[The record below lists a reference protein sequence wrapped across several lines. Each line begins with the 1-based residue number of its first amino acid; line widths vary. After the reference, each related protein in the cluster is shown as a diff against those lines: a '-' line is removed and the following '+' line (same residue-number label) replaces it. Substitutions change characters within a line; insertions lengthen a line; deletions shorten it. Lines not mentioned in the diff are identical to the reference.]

1 MRIWKFALAG
11 SVLTAMVLVPFA
23 SDTEE
28 IASPDRLAGRPPA
41 LENLAA
47 RPLATIAVAIPVRIP
62 SNLPARSPITI
73 AGSGPQ
79 RPLRG
84 IRICVDPG
92 HGGQTRMSSTHYTGG
107 AVGVSTRQT
116 ESDVNLRVSLL
127 LQQYLE
133 AAGAEVVMT
142 RVSDDRCTRNPDKQ
156 AELDFRTNLANAR
169 GCDLFLSVHHND
181 AGRSQSNYS
190 AVFYPSN
197 TVKSV
202 SLAENI
208 GQALHMNMGVMTIG
222 AKSGKYRVL
231 DHIQMPGVIVEASF
245 MTNYEEDR
253 RLSSLA
259 YNKLEAKAIATG
271 VLNYYRLTKG
281 RDVDFNGIFAPIDTK
296 AGYAKAVADA
306 SFVRREIVERKS
318 LFGTSY
324 EELTYDP
331 QGRVTARREVGSG
344 TNLVAKTANKALKG
358 AVVVASTVKE
368 GTRRTAVKAS
378 KALKAG
384 PGAQP
389 IVGAKKKIAAPKAV
403 SKAKP
408 MVSAA
413 KRKRA

>member
-1 MRIWKFALAG
+1 M
-11 SVLTAMVLVPFA
+11 
-23 SDTEE
+23 
-28 IASPDRLAGRPPA
+28 
-41 LENLAA
+41 
-47 RPLATIAVAIPVRIP
+47 
-62 SNLPARSPITI
+62 
-73 AGSGPQ
+73 
-79 RPLRG
+79 
-84 IRICVDPG
+84 
-92 HGGQTRMSSTHYTGG
+92 
-107 AVGVSTRQT
+107 
-116 ESDVNLRVSLL
+116 
-127 LQQYLE
+127 
-133 AAGAEVVMT
+133 
-142 RVSDDRCTRNPDKQ
+142 
-156 AELDFRTNLANAR
+156 
-169 GCDLFLSVHHND
+169 
-181 AGRSQSNYS
+181 
-190 AVFYPSN
+190 FYPSN

-384 PGAQP
+384 PGARP